1 MEIRKQKGK
10 QVGRLTVT
18 EQIDQKHQ
26 EDLQRLRGFRL
37 LDDDFLT
44 KCFEGDTASIELVL
58 RIVLEKPDLKVLDV
72 RTQVFVENLLNRS
85 VRFDILATDST
96 GAKINVEIQRAD
108 KGAGRKRA
116 RYNSSMMDAAL
127 LKKGDDFDNLPETWV
142 VFITENDVIGKGL
155 PLYPVERCFLGTGE
169 RFEDGSHI
177 LYVNG
182 AYRGDT
188 PIGKLMH
195 DFSCTNAADMY
206 YTTLADRVRFFKE
219 SKEGILIMCKVMED
233 MRKESLQEGVKEGIK
248 EGAINTA
255 KRMLADGMLTLE
267 KIAEYVGLPLDEVK
281 KLKAER
287 TA

>member
-26 EDLQRLRGFRL
+26 EDLQRLRGSRL

-44 KCFEGDTASIELVL
+44 KCFEGDTASKELVL
-58 RIVLEKPDLKVLDV
+58 QIVLEKPDLKVLDV

-85 VRFDILATDST
+85 VRLDILATDST
-96 GAKINVEIQRAD
+96 GAKLNVEVQRSD

-116 RYNSSMMDAAL
+116 RYNSSMMDANL
-127 LKKGDDFDNLPETWV
+127 LKKGEDFDKLPETWV
-142 VFITENDVIGKGL
+142 IFITENDVMGKGL

-195 DFSCTNAADMY
+195 DFSCTDAADMY
-206 YTTLADRVRFFKE
+206 YGTLADRVRFFKE
-219 SKEGILIMCKVMED
+219 SKEGIEIMCRAMED
-233 MRKESLQEGVKEGIK
+233 MRNQTLKEGMK
-248 EGAINTA
+248 EVAL
-255 KRMLADGMLTLE
+255 RMLAAGKYALE
-267 KIAEYVGLPLDEVK
+267 EIVNISGLSLEEVK
-281 KLKAER
+281 QLKADR
-287 TA
+287 SA

>member
-1 MEIRKQKGK
+1 MEIRKRKGK

-26 EDLQRLRGFRL
+26 EDLQRLRGFCL

-58 RIVLEKPDLKVLDV
+58 QIVLEKPDLKVLDV

-116 RYNSSMMDAAL
+116 RYNSSMMDATL

-233 MRKESLQEGVKEGIK
+233 MRKESLQEGIK

-255 KRMLADGMLTLE
+255 KRMLTDGILTLE
-267 KIAEYVGLPLDEVK
+267 KIAEYAGLPLDEVK

>member
-1 MEIRKQKGK
+1 MELRKQKGK

-58 RIVLEKPDLKVLDV
+58 QIVLEKPDLKVLDV

-85 VRFDILATDST
+85 VRLDILATDST
-96 GAKINVEIQRAD
+96 GAKLNVEVQRSD

-116 RYNSSMMDAAL
+116 RYNSSMMDANL
-127 LKKGDDFDNLPETWV
+127 LKKGEDFDKLPETWV
-142 VFITENDVIGKGL
+142 IFITENDVMGKGL

-195 DFSCTNAADMY
+195 DFSCTDAADMY
-206 YTTLADRVRFFKE
+206 YGTLADRVRFFKE
-219 SKEGILIMCKVMED
+219 SKEGIEIMCRAMED
-233 MRKESLQEGVKEGIK
+233 MRNQTLKEGM
-248 EGAINTA
+248 INVA
-255 KRMLADGMLTLE
+255 KKMLEDGTITLE
-267 KIAEYVGLPLDEVK
+267 KIAEFVGLSVDEVR
-281 KLKAER
+281 KLK
-287 TA
+287 TDQNM

>member
-1 MEIRKQKGK
+1 MEIRKREGK

-58 RIVLEKPDLKVLDV
+58 QIVLEKPDLKVLDV

-85 VRFDILATDST
+85 VRLDILAMDST
-96 GAKINVEIQRAD
+96 GAKLNVEVQRSD

-116 RYNSSMMDAAL
+116 RYNSSMMDANL
-127 LKKGDDFDNLPETWV
+127 LKKGEDFDKLPETWV
-142 VFITENDVIGKGL
+142 IFITENDVMGKGL
-155 PLYPVERCFLGTGE
+155 PLYPIERCFLGTGE

-195 DFSCTNAADMY
+195 DFSCTDAADMY
-206 YTTLADRVRFFKE
+206 YGTLADRVRFFKE
-219 SKEGILIMCKVMED
+219 SKEGIEIMCRAMED
-233 MRKESLQEGVKEGIK
+233 MRNQTLKEGMK
-248 EGAINTA
+248 EVAL
-255 KRMLADGMLTLE
+255 RMLAAGKYALE
-267 KIAEYVGLPLDEVK
+267 EIVNISGLSLEEVK
-281 KLKAER
+281 QLKVDR
-287 TA
+287 GV

>member
-1 MEIRKQKGK
+1 MEIRKQKGT
-10 QVGRLTVT
+10 QVGRLTMT

-116 RYNSSMMDAAL
+116 RYNSSMMDATL
-127 LKKGDDFDNLPETWV
+127 LKKGDDFDNLPETWI

-155 PLYPVERCFLGTGE
+155 PLYPIERCFLGTGE

-206 YTTLADRVRFFKE
+206 YGTLADRVRFFKE

-233 MRKESLQEGVKEGIK
+233 MRKESLQEGVKEG
-248 EGAINTA
+248 AINTA

-267 KIAEYVGLPLDEVK
+267 KIAEYAGLPLDEVK

-287 TA
+287 TV